1 MRSLA
6 GLGMGR
12 VLLAAVLTAV
22 PALASAQVSP
32 GSVPSQPAGPVE
44 RTVVTGDGA
53 MYRGEVVEYVIGDH
67 ITLKLDSGELKRI
80 PFADAAHI
88 SPPRPK
94 APPASAAP
102 GPTTYSTGG
111 SATPAAPSY
120 PGTAGG
126 TTVTYT
132 PPTPSTPPPAPVVA
146 APAMPPAPTLAPGQV
161 ASGGVVLPP
170 PPDTVRTVVTRD
182 GLIFHGEVLEF
193 DHGSHL
199 TLKLANGEKRRIAWA
214 ETKKISPQ
222 RSKNDTTFDLGSP
235 ERTIYLRDGSTV
247 KGDLVEALIS
257 DHTTLRLANG
267 QLRTLRWSDIKRI
280 MGPRPTSAQVI
291 PATGELL
298 IYLEGGGRLQAE
310 FFEYSPDE
318 LLIVRNVSG
327 GYRSLSLSQI
337 KKIVLLGENGSQ

>member
-1 MRSLA
+1 MRSLV
-6 GLGMGR
+6 GLSLGR
-12 VLLAAVLTAV
+12 VLLAGCLTAV
-22 PALASAQVSP
+22 PLAAVAQVSP

-67 ITLKLDSGELKRI
+67 ITLKLDSGEVKRI

-94 APPASAAP
+94 TPSAPAPAP
-102 GPTTYSTGG
+102 GPTTYYTG
-111 SATPAAPSY
+111 SSPSQPTPS
-120 PGTAGG
+120 GG
-126 TTVTYT
+126 TTVTYI
-132 PPTPSTPPPAPVVA
+132 PPTPTPPPPAPVVA
-146 APAMPPAPTLAPGQV
+146 VPPMPVAPTLAPGQV

-182 GLIFHGEVLEF
+182 GLVFHGEVLEF

-199 TLKLANGEKRRIAWA
+199 TLKLANGEKRRISWA

-222 RSKNDTTFDLGSP
+222 RAKNDTSFDLGSP

-280 MGPRPTSAQVI
+280 MGPRPSSAQVI

-298 IYLEGGGRLQAE
+298 IYLTSGGRIQAE

-318 LLIVRNVSG
+318 QLIVRNVSG
-327 GYRSLSLSQI
+327 GYRSLSLGQI
-337 KKIVLLGENGSQ
+337 KKIVLLGEGGAP

>member
-1 MRSLA
+1 MRSLVGHFLGRLLIA
-6 GLGMGR
+6 G
-12 VLLAAVLTAV
+12 VFSAV
-22 PALASAQVSP
+22 PVGAMAQVSP

-53 MYRGEVVEYVIGDH
+53 MYRGEVIEYVIGDH
-67 ITLKLDSGELKRI
+67 ITLKLDSGEVRRI
-80 PFADAAHI
+80 PFSDAAHI

-94 APPASAAP
+94 TPPAAVAP
-102 GPTTYSTGG
+102 SPPVYSTGP
-111 SATPAAPSY
+111 SPAPMPS
-120 PGTAGG
+120 GG
-126 TTVTYT
+126 GGGVVMYT
-132 PPTPSTPPPAPVVA
+132 PPTPTPVAPPPVVA
-146 APAMPPAPTLAPGQV
+146 PVAPSPPALAPGQV

-182 GLIFHGEVLEF
+182 GLVYHGEVLEF

-222 RSKNDTTFDLGSP
+222 RSKNDTSFDLGSP

-257 DHTTLRLANG
+257 DHTTLRMPNG
-267 QLRTLRWSDIKRI
+267 ELRTLRWSNIKRI
-280 MGPRPTSAQVI
+280 VGPRPASAQVI
-291 PATGELL
+291 PLTGELL

-318 LLIVRNVSG
+318 QLIVRNVTG
-327 GYRSLSLSQI
+327 GYRSLSLGQI
-337 KKIVLLGENGSQ
+337 KKIVLLGEGGGN